1 MVSFNLLGY
10 KDQSYQ
16 IAFLFIVVADGIKD
30 QTGTKRVLKTTVAIF
45 LSSATVA
52 IFLSSDGCNRMEA
65 TGDRSNIG
73 DLCSISKFMN
83 RVGTQVT
90 KNKFKPVR
98 GCVHRYVQSN
108 PK

>member
-45 LSSATVA
+45 LSSAITEMAVTEW
-52 IFLSSDGCNRMEA
+52 RP
-65 TGDRSNIG
+65 
-73 DLCSISKFMN
+73 
-83 RVGTQVT
+83 QVT
-90 KNKFKPVR
+90 DQTLEICAASQNL
-98 GCVHRYVQSN
+98 
-108 PK
+108 